1 MASAATRSLS
11 SLISHR
17 RNPPSSSSSS
27 SSSYHYCYAPTRR
40 PITISV
46 GSKTTR
52 RPISIVAASSSSSP
66 LAGAG
71 ADTDPNP
78 TSAPA
83 VSKNRRPADENIRE
97 EAARRRAEEEG
108 LNGGG
113 GGDCRH
119 FSAWYA
125 PFGSADG
132 DGDAGGERYSLD
144 EIVYRSRSGGLLDVR
159 HDMCALARFPGSYW
173 RELFDSRVGRTTWP
187 YGSGVWSKKEWVLP
201 GIDDEHIVSLF
212 EGNSNLF
219 WAERL
224 GRDHL
229 GGMPDLWVKHCGI
242 SHTGSFKD
250 LGMTVLVSQV
260 NRLRRAPLSRPIAG
274 VGCASTGDT
283 SAALSAYCA
292 AAGIPA
298 IVFLPA
304 DRISLAQLV
313 QPISNGATV
322 LSLDTD
328 FDGCMRLIR
337 EVTAELPIYL
347 ANSLNSLRLEGQKTA
362 AVEILQQFDW
372 EVPDWVVVPG
382 GNLGN
387 IYAFYK
393 GFEMCRALG
402 LVDRLPRLVCAQ
414 AANANP
420 LYRYYKSGW
429 ADFQPLTAAPT
440 FASAI
445 QIGDPVSVDRA
456 VFALRA
462 TDGIVEEATEE
473 ELMDAMSLA
482 DRTGMFACPH
492 TGVALAALFKLR
504 DRRVIGVNDR
514 TVVVSTAHGLKF
526 TQSKIDYHASSIPDM
541 ACRFAN
547 PPVSAPKTVETGE
560 DSIEE
565 QINFFN
571 LLPISD

>member
-1 MASAATRSLS
+1 MATPAATTSSLS
-11 SLISHR
+11 LLFAHPHSHH
-17 RNPPSSSSSS
+17 PSTKQRLDRS
-27 SSSYHYCYAPTRR
+27 HLRLPLRAAAHRTRCA
-40 PITISV
+40 TEGVS
-46 GSKTTR
+46 
-52 RPISIVAASSSSSP
+52 AST
-66 LAGAG
+66 A
-71 ADTDPNP
+71 T
-78 TSAPA
+78 
-83 VSKNRRPADENIRE
+83 KHRRPAEENIRE
-97 EAARRRAEEEG
+97 EAARLRGPATT
-108 LNGGG
+108 
-113 GGDCRH
+113 
-119 FSAWYA
+119 FSAWYE
-125 PFGSADG
+125 PFPPASDG
-132 DGDAGGERYSLD
+132 DPNERYSLD
-144 EIVYRSRSGGLLDVR
+144 EVVYRSTSGGLLDVR
-159 HDMCALARFPGSYW
+159 HDMDALARFPGSYW
-173 RELFDSRVGRTTWP
+173 CDLFDSRVGRTTWP
-187 YGSGVWSKKEWVLP
+187 YGSGVWSKKEFVLP
-201 GIDDEHIVSLF
+201 EIDSDHIVSLF

-224 GRDHL
+224 GREHL
-229 GGMPDLWVKHCGI
+229 GGMNDLWVKQCGI

-250 LGMTVLVSQV
+250 LGMTALVSQV
-260 NRLRRAPLSRPIAG
+260 NRLRRAPLSRPING

-304 DRISLAQLV
+304 DRISLQQLI
-313 QPISNGATV
+313 QPIANGATV

-362 AVEILQQFDW
+362 AIEILQQFNW
-372 EVPDWVVVPG
+372 QVPDWVIIPG

-402 LVDRLPRLVCAQ
+402 LVDRVPRLVCAQ

-429 ADFQPLTAAPT
+429 TDFQSLVAGTT

-445 QIGDPVSVDRA
+445 QIGDPVSIDRA
-456 VFALRA
+456 VVALKA

-473 ELMDAMSLA
+473 ELMDATALA
-482 DRTGMFACPH
+482 DLTGMFACPH

-504 DRRVIGVNDR
+504 DQGIIGTNDR

-526 TQSKIDYHASSIPDM
+526 TQSKIDYHDKNIKDM
-541 ACRFAN
+541 LCQYAN
-547 PPVSAPKTVETGE
+547 PPISVKPDFGSVMDVLQKKLNGV
-560 DSIEE
+560 
-565 QINFFN
+565 
-571 LLPISD
+571 LL